1 MLRQEGFTLI
11 ELLVVVAIISVVSA
25 LAVSSLLRARIVAN
39 ETAATGALRSINN
52 GQGAYAAAGGQGSF
66 ATSLTVLATP
76 CGAGVQGFISP
87 DLSPAT
93 NGVVA
98 AGTGVVKSGYQIEV
112 VGNAVVGPSDCNGA
126 PTSTDYR
133 ASAVPLSIGGT
144 GLRGFVTS
152 SSGTIYYDP
161 NGGMAATAPIQ

>member
-1 MLRQEGFTLI
+1 MRVRAG
-11 ELLVVVAIISVVSA
+11 SSA
-25 LAVSSLLRARIVAN
+25 L
-39 ETAATGALRSINN
+39 ETRGGALDMRTFADFSAAN
-52 GQGAYAAAGGQGSF
+52 GL
-66 ATSLTVLATP
+66 SL
-76 CGAGVQGFISP
+76 
-87 DLSPAT
+87 
-93 NGVVA
+93 
-98 AGTGVVKSGYQIEV
+98 